1 MSDIRLGLVGVG
13 KIARDQHF
21 PSIEATDG
29 IVLAAAA
36 SRSARVDGVTNF
48 TDLTAMLDGAEI
60 DAVALCT
67 PPQVRYALALQAL
80 KAGKH
85 VLLEKPPGATLSEV
99 EDLAEVAAAKGVT
112 LFATWHSRFAPAV
125 EPAKDWLSKRKVKR
139 AVITWKEDVRRWHPG
154 QEWIWEPG
162 GLGVFDPGINALSI
176 TTHILPTAFFL
187 TGSTLSFPEN
197 RQAPIAAR
205 LAFTDAHGLDLT
217 ADFDWRQEGPQTWN
231 IDVET
236 EDGGRL
242 ELSEGGKKLKLDGEQ
257 VIDQPDAEYRGIY
270 QHFVDLVGSGKS
282 DVDIA
287 PLRHVADAFMLGR
300 RETVDA
306 FHEETK

>member
-1 MSDIRLGLVGVG
+1 MSGIRLGLVGVG

-29 IVLAAAA
+29 IALAAAA
-36 SRSARVDGVTNF
+36 SRSASVDGIANF
-48 TDLTAMLDGAEI
+48 TSLTEMLSGTEI
-60 DAVALCT
+60 DAVGLCT
-67 PPQVRYALALQAL
+67 PPQVRYALALEAL
-80 KAGKH
+80 KAGRH

-99 EDLAEVAAAKGVT
+99 EDLVEVAREKGVT

-125 EPAKDWLSKRKVKR
+125 EPAWDWLAKRSVRR

-176 TTHILPTAFFL
+176 ATHILPTTFFL

-197 RQAPIAAR
+197 RQAPIAAK
-205 LAFTDAHGLDLT
+205 LAFTDANGLDLT
-217 ADFDWRQEGPQTWN
+217 ADFDWRQEGPQTWD
-231 IDVET
+231 IVVET
-236 EDGGRL
+236 EDGGSL
-242 ELSEGGKKLKLDGEQ
+242 ELSEGGKKLTLDGKP
-257 VIDQPDAEYRGIY
+257 VIDEPDAEYRGIY
-270 QHFVDLVGSGKS
+270 RHFVDLVGSGTS

-306 FHEETK
+306 FHEEPI